1 MIGWF
6 IVACEIGFWVFIITG
21 LLFRYILKKPKISIF
36 FLAGTPVL
44 DLVLLIATA
53 YDLRRGAVASFMHGL
68 AAIYLAVSVVYGR
81 SMVRWAD
88 KQFAYRFAGGE
99 KPVKVQKYGAEH
111 AKEERKGWYLH
122 ALTWLIGCAIMAAMV
137 LTIDGSKLGP
147 FFDVIRSGM
156 EPPSLETLA
165 TFALIRTMTTWTI
178 ILAVDFVISFS
189 YTIFPKKEPTT

>member
-68 AAIYLAVSVVYGR
+68 AAIYLAVSEIGR
-81 SMVRWAD
+81 AHV
-88 KQFAYRFAGGE
+88 
-99 KPVKVQKYGAEH
+99 
-111 AKEERKGWYLH
+111 
-122 ALTWLIGCAIMAAMV
+122 
-137 LTIDGSKLGP
+137 
-147 FFDVIRSGM
+147 
-156 EPPSLETLA
+156 
-165 TFALIRTMTTWTI
+165 
-178 ILAVDFVISFS
+178 
-189 YTIFPKKEPTT
+189 